1 VRLSSELLDLA
12 SSLAE
17 IQDKDVAFAILKKL
31 NAMDYPSQR
40 AEKLLM
46 SALPLFIMKTEK
58 FITAKRIGIL
68 KGMWLKKVKRSIGA
82 VSLNC
87 PEMAI

>member
-31 NAMDYPSQR
+31 NAWIILLKR

-46 SALPLFIMKTEK
+46 SALPY
-58 FITAKRIGIL
+58 
-68 KGMWLKKVKRSIGA
+68 
-82 VSLNC
+82 SL
-87 PEMAI
+87 